1 MSEAVEKLKEKALAQ
16 ISEAGVS
23 RVDNAKLDVIVDRLK
38 SIASRRDMILVAGTD
53 PKELET
59 VRTNFVVKHCG
70 VSDKEKGAAAVSAV
84 AKEMGAA
91 GIKLKNRAAFYYLV
105 EKKLG

>member
-1 MSEAVEKLKEKALAQ
+1 MSEAVEKLRATALAQ
-16 ISEAGVS
+16 IKDAGVS
-23 RVDNAKLDVIVDRLK
+23 KVDNAKLDTIVGRLK
-38 SIASRRDMILVAGTD
+38 TIAGRRDMISVAGTD

-59 VRTNFVVKHCG
+59 VRTNFVVKHLG
-70 VSDKEKGAAAVSAV
+70 VKDKEKGAAAVSAV

-105 EKKLG
+105 EHKLG